1 MAYNYQPLDFL
12 PLWALFMLTALFL
25 FLALEA
31 GYRLG
36 KVVQQHW
43 PDKSEKSVGTMVGA
57 ALALLGFLLAFVT
70 SLAIGVFND
79 RRQLVI
85 SEANAIGTTYL
96 RAGYLEEPY
105 GTESRRL
112 LVEYVN
118 LRLDALNPSKTVA
131 DIARSELIHD
141 ELWARAEKIARENP
155 GPTIA
160 LYISSLNEV
169 IDLHT
174 KRLNEELGFRVPPI
188 ILLGLYVVALL
199 TMMLIGVHNSYSEQ
213 RNLVSLIMVVLII
226 SVVFLVIFELDRS
239 NVGLLRTPQKALLD
253 LQLRLNSGP

>member
-1 MAYNYQPLDFL
+1 MIYNSQPLDIL
-12 PLWALFMLTALFL
+12 PPWAIFILTGLFL
-25 FLALEA
+25 LLALEA

-43 PDKSEKSVGTMVGA
+43 PDKSEKSVGTTVGA

-96 RAGYLEEPY
+96 RAGYLAEPY
-105 GTESRRL
+105 GTETRQL

-118 LRLDALNPSKTVA
+118 LRLDALDPAKTLA
-131 DIARSELIHD
+131 SIARSEQIHD
-141 ELWARAEKIARENP
+141 QLWLRAEEIARENP
-155 GPTIA
+155 GPIVA
-160 LYISSLNEV
+160 LYISSLNDV

-174 KRLNEELGFRVPPI
+174 RRLNEELGFRVPPVI
-188 ILLGLYVVALL
+188 VLGLYVVALL
-199 TMMLIGVHNSYSEQ
+199 TMMLIGVHDSYSEQ
-213 RNLVSLIMVVLII
+213 RNLLALIMVVLII

-253 LQLRLNSGP
+253 LQTRLNSAP